1 VNELLQILALAL
13 AAMVPITLA
22 SLGEVLAERAGIVNI
37 GLEGI
42 MLTSAFLAL
51 WTAEACTT
59 VPLLA
64 AWAPW
69 CGLLG
74 GVIAGAVLGL
84 MHGIIA
90 IRLQGDQIISGIGL
104 NLFGLGFVAFGI
116 VAVWK
121 TAGFHQVPPAG
132 KVPPFTTP
140 WGTLS
145 PLVPVTI
152 VLTGVLWYV
161 LHRTVLG
168 LRWQAVGENP
178 YAADVAGIAV
188 DRLRYLATVTGAA
201 LAGLAGAYLSIDW
214 LSTITKELPAGRGFI
229 ALANVVFSGLNPWL
243 ALLGGFLFGF
253 FDTLALWVDAHPM
266 LKPRLPFAVH
276 NFIKMLPYVAT
287 LLVVTIAMG
296 QARFPRS
303 IGQPYRRQ

>member
-1 VNELLQILALAL
+1 MNDLLHILFLAL

-22 SLGEVLAERAGIVNI
+22 SLGEVLTERAGIVNI

-42 MLTSAFLAL
+42 MLTSAFVAL
-51 WTAEACTT
+51 WIAEVCTT

-74 GVIAGAVLGL
+74 GLIAGSILGL
-84 MHGIIA
+84 VHGVIA

-104 NLFGLGFVAFGI
+104 NLFGLGLVAFGI

-121 TAGFHQVPPAG
+121 TAGYHQVPAGG
-132 KVPPFTTP
+132 KVPALTTP
-140 WGTLS
+140 WGHLS
-145 PLVPVTI
+145 PLVPITI
-152 VLTGVLWYV
+152 GLAGLLWYV

-168 LRWQAVGENP
+168 LRLQAVGENP
-178 YAADVAGIAV
+178 QAADVAGIAV
-188 DRLRYLATVTGAA
+188 HRLRYFATVTGAA

-229 ALANVVFSGLNPWL
+229 ALANVVFSGLNPL
-243 ALLGGFLFGF
+243 FALLGGFLFGF
-253 FDTLALWVDAHPM
+253 FDTLALWVDAHPA

-287 LLVVTIAMG
+287 LLVVTLAMR
-296 QARFPRS
+296 QARFPKS

>member
-1 VNELLQILALAL
+1 
-13 AAMVPITLA
+13 
-22 SLGEVLAERAGIVNI
+22 VLTERAGIVNI

-42 MLTSAFLAL
+42 MLSSAFVAL
-51 WTAEACTT
+51 WTAEACAD

-69 CGLLG
+69 SGLLG
-74 GVIAGAVLGL
+74 GLVAGAALGL
-84 MHGIIA
+84 VHGVIA

-104 NLFGLGFVAFGI
+104 NLFGLGFVAFGL

-121 TAGFHQVPPAG
+121 TAGYHQVPAAG
-132 KVPPFTTP
+132 KVPQFITP
-140 WGTLS
+140 WGHLS
-145 PLVPVTI
+145 PLVPATV
-152 VLTGVLWYV
+152 VLAMVLWYV
-161 LHRTVLG
+161 LQRTVLG
-168 LRWQAVGENP
+168 LRLHAVGESP
-178 YAADVAGIAV
+178 QAADIAGIAV
-188 DRLRYLATVTGAA
+188 HRLRYFATITGAA

-229 ALANVVFSGLNPWL
+229 ALANVVFSGLNPLL

-253 FDTLALWVDAHPM
+253 FDTLALWVDIHPG

-296 QARFPRS
+296 HVRFPRS
-303 IGQPYRRQ
+303 LGQPYRRQ